1 MPSRTPRAPPLLQ
14 GSKVLAKKEL
24 AYVPIIGWMW
34 YFTEMV
40 FCTRK
45 WEHDRK
51 TVARGL
57 LRLRDYP
64 EKYFVREA
72 PAPARPRAPRRSRP
86 RSFLP
91 ADLATPAR
99 ARALGMLSHMHIHT
113 RAHVHAQGAPLACRC
128 THTHTQGACHT
139 HAHTHTCTHTNTGC
153 SSHTHAHA
161 CTRTHTHTP
170 EVLPGAMSRGTL
182 ASGLPGGQLPLP
194 GHPPSDHAQRLLWD
208 HW

>member
-72 PAPARPRAPRRSRP
+72 PAPARAPRGAHGPGPSCPLTSPRRHAHARSGCSHTCTYTRVHTYTL
-86 RSFLP
+86 RVLLSH
-91 ADLATPAR
+91 ADAHTRTLRVLVT
-99 ARALGMLSHMHIHT
+99 HMHIHT
-113 RAHVHAQGAPLACRC
+113 RAHIQTQDAHLTR
-128 THTHTQGACHT
+128 THMPMRA
-139 HAHTHTCTHTNTGC
+139 HAHT
-153 SSHTHAHA
+153 
-161 CTRTHTHTP
+161 RTHQRSCP
-170 EVLPGAMSRGTL
+170 EP
-182 ASGLPGGQLPLP
+182 
-194 GHPPSDHAQRLLWD
+194 
-208 HW
+208 

>member
-139 HAHTHTCTHTNTGC
+139 HAHIHRMLISHAHVCPC
-153 SSHTHAHA
+153 VHTH
-161 CTRTHTHTP
+161 TRTHQRSCP
-170 EVLPGAMSRGTL
+170 EP
-182 ASGLPGGQLPLP
+182 
-194 GHPPSDHAQRLLWD
+194 
-208 HW
+208 

>member
-1 MPSRTPRAPPLLQ
+1 MQ

-72 PAPARPRAPRRSRP
+72 PASARVPRGAHGPGPSCPLTSPRRHAHA
-86 RSFLP
+86 RSGCSHTCTYTRVHTYTLRV
-91 ADLATPAR
+91 L
-99 ARALGMLSHMHIHT
+99 LSHADAHT
-113 RAHVHAQGAPLACRC
+113 CTLRVLVTHTCTYTRVHTYKHRMLISHAHVCPCVH
-128 THTHTQGACHT
+128 THTHTYQRSC
-139 HAHTHTCTHTNTGC
+139 
-153 SSHTHAHA
+153 
-161 CTRTHTHTP
+161 P
-170 EVLPGAMSRGTL
+170 EP
-182 ASGLPGGQLPLP
+182 
-194 GHPPSDHAQRLLWD
+194 
-208 HW
+208 